1 MLRFRMPSSN
11 THVEL
16 VWDIT
21 SAGETEANSTPIPS
35 VISKRWLAVVC
46 RQGAGTITLKGG
58 IRIPE
63 APETIFWDTVVSFSV
78 TSGSVRVENLSDMFP
93 YHHYKVE
100 FTPSGSAP
108 YSIFVKIEGN
118 A

>member
-1 MLRFRMPSSN
+1 MLRFRMPSSH

-21 SAGETEANSTPIPS
+21 SAGETEANATPIPS
-35 VISKRWLAVVC
+35 VISKRWLVVVS

-63 APETIFWDTVVSFSV
+63 APETIYWDTVASLTVTPASV
-78 TSGSVRVENLSDMFP
+78 TVLNLSEMFP

-108 YSIFVKIEGN
+108 YSIYVKIEGS